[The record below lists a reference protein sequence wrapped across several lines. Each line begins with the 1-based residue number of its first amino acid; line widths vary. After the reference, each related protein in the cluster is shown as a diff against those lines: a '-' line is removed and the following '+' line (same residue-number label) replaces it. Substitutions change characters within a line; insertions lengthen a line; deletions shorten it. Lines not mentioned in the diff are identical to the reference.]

1 MDIAEAIQIVLDL
14 AKQNVIDVREM
25 PEDHAKQ
32 QEAINTV
39 EDFAVNHLGD
49 N

>member
-1 MDIAEAIQIVLDL
+1 MDIADAIQIVLDL
-14 AKQNVIDVREM
+14 AKQNIVDVREM
-25 PEDHAKQ
+25 PEEHAKQ

-49 N
+49 D